1 MSRINLKK
9 AAHHEEHKDHEDF
22 SMGYVRLNAHPCGV
36 WRFCDSQLF
45 FFTPF
50 VFFVVQMR
58 F

>member
-1 MSRINLKK
+1 MNLKN

-22 SMGYVRLNAHPCGV
+22 SMGYVRLNAHPNGA
-36 WRFCDSQLF
+36 WRFCDNQLF
-45 FFTPF
+45 FFTSF